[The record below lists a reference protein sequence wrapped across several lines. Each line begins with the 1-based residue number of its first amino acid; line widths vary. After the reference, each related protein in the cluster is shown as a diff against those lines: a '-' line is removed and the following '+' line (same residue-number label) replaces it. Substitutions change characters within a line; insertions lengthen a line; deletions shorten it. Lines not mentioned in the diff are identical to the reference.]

1 MRRSVAFADGLWR
14 WKSTTHPI
22 SALWLGSSSSSALT
36 RLPTRQVS
44 ILGLPK
50 GLLFYVLFQ
59 LILESDRLT
68 FLFFQVGDLVPEN
81 VLRPLERSKEEPVK
95 PWVKGEL

>member
-1 MRRSVAFADGLWR
+1 
-14 WKSTTHPI
+14 
-22 SALWLGSSSSSALT
+22 
-36 RLPTRQVS
+36 
-44 ILGLPK
+44 LGLPK